1 MTEIANDKNGGRGVL
16 VQSTKG
22 RSALFET
29 FGFRSFGFVSGFGF
43 RYLNP
48 QRFDQ
53 LILSRDLRA
62 VPLGLEQR
70 NNRAEQDWAWHVSAR
85 FSS

>member
-1 MTEIANDKNGGRGVL
+1 MIEIANDKNGGRVVL

-22 RSALFET
+22 RSAPFET
-29 FGFRSFGFVSGFGF
+29 FGF

-48 QRFDQ
+48 QRFEQ

-62 VPLGLEQR
+62 VPLGLEHR
-70 NNRAEQDWAWHVSAR
+70 NNCAEQDWLQAPATTKATHPGSAQAGT
-85 FSS
+85 